1 MLEKIIPMI
10 VIICL
15 STFFVNDEKSFYSWI
30 KWCGL
35 YVIMNLILIF
45 WWFIMGN
52 KVYYIMI
59 LMTLTI
65 IPVSDEK

>member
-45 WWFIMGN
+45 W
-52 KVYYIMI
+52 
-59 LMTLTI
+59 
-65 IPVSDEK
+65 